1 MSDGKSAHI
10 AGSVNTGMTIG
21 SGQHAERI
29 HFQAKLLGVTLFI
42 IIILAAGVWYVF
54 WRSSSST
61 PGTTVTSTASAPP
74 ANTSLEQQAQYYAD
88 EGQYQSAEQSW
99 QKKLASTTNASDKV
113 AIYYQQSA
121 LAVQFKKYADA
132 KKYADE
138 ALSLSPDSPGPYAA
152 LAQLA
157 EAQNNIPLAKQY
169 WQQAINHVN
178 TNMPGY
184 NIIQS
189 DYKSHLDALK

>member
-1 MSDGKSAHI
+1 M
-10 AGSVNTGMTIG
+10 G
-21 SGQHAERI
+21 SGRHAEHI
-29 HFQAKLLGVTLFI
+29 HFQAKLLGVVLFVFVV
-42 IIILAAGVWYVF
+42 LACGAWYIF
-54 WRSSSST
+54 SRSSDSPSST
-61 PGTTVTSTASAPP
+61 AAKSTVNAPP

-99 QKKLASTTNASDKV
+99 QKKLTGTSDASDKV
-113 AIYYQQSA
+113 AIYYQQST

-138 ALSLSPDSPGPYAA
+138 ALSLAPNSPEPYVA

-157 EAQNNIPLAKQY
+157 EAQNNTPLAKQY

-178 TNMPGY
+178 MNVPGWNMVK
-184 NIIQS
+184 S
-189 DYKSHLDALK
+189 DYQSHLDALK